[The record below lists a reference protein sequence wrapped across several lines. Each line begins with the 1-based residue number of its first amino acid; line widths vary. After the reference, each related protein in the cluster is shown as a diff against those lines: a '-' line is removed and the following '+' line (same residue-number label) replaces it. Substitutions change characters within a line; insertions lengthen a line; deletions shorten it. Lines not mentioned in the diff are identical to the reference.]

1 MWLNIKLVKI
11 NEKIS
16 VGFNENMIL
25 HSSTQ
30 KGNYMITKSQ
40 IEKLKK
46 DTKLR
51 QRIGNDLD
59 VTERTIL
66 NWAKTNTAKLNSLAN
81 QPIVLKH
88 LKN

>member
-1 MWLNIKLVKI
+1 
-11 NEKIS
+11 
-16 VGFNENMIL
+16 MIL

-40 IEKLKK
+40 IERLKK

-66 NWAKTNTAKLNSLAN
+66 NWAKTNIAKLNSLAN